1 MASRPG
7 TSPLFSLWLSGM
19 NSMADARGAW
29 LAEAQRQQ
37 QAMFA
42 EASHQ
47 MLAFLGSR
55 PPQPTARPDRL
66 EQGAA
71 PPPAPV
77 PADLP
82 RPRAT
87 GTPKAKAKPASRP
100 SVRGTQA
107 RPWQARPWQAH
118 PLQAGPEGIRSG
130 LIPASREHRV
140 PATGACPV

>member
-100 SVRGTQA
+100 SVRGTA
-107 RPWQARPWQAH
+107 RKPAPGKPAPGKPTLSKPARKA
-118 PLQAGPEGIRSG
+118 SG
-130 LIPASREHRV
+130 R
-140 PATGACPV
+140 G